1 MNRRGLEWSVCGPLK
16 RNTEHPPCDLSVLC
30 VLFNGRVGICPS
42 DRPRLVSEGWLSRYF
57 SKAGLVPRER
67 PIMKRFHAVLLVVT
81 LVVMSVLASCASA
94 PPAPTG
100 PQVIADPAAA
110 LRVIERNIIAA
121 GGIAGIGMGSST
133 RQDIAMQKAE
143 TEARLKVAQAM
154 QTKIDNL
161 TKKFVEEI
169 GSAATSEVN
178 EAFSSVTKSTTSKT
192 LTGIVSLGDPIV
204 TLETSKD
211 GKKSYVAY
219 VILGVD
225 PKAVNTSIIG
235 EVQKVPNLYERFR
248 ATQAYDEL
256 QKEIEA
262 STAGK

>member
-1 MNRRGLEWSVCGPLK
+1 
-16 RNTEHPPCDLSVLC
+16 
-30 VLFNGRVGICPS
+30 
-42 DRPRLVSEGWLSRYF
+42 
-57 SKAGLVPRER
+57 
-67 PIMKRFHAVLLVVT
+67 MKRFHAVLLVFT
-81 LVVMSVLASCASA
+81 LVVMSLLASCASA
-94 PPAPTG
+94 PAAPAG

-110 LRVIERNIIAA
+110 LRVIERNTIAA
-121 GGIAGIGMGSST
+121 GGIAGIGNGTST

-154 QTKIDNL
+154 ETKLNNL
-161 TKKFVEEI
+161 TKKFVEEV
-169 GSAATSEVN
+169 GSANSSEVN
-178 EAFSSVTKSTTSKT
+178 EAFSSVTKTTTSKT

-211 GKKSYVAY
+211 GKKTYSAY

-225 PKAVNTSIIG
+225 PKAVNNSIIG

-256 QKEIEA
+256 QKEIDA
-262 STAGK
+262 SSAGK